1 MSDIGDDT
9 VWSETAASNNS
20 SPPDGWPEGMAP
32 SGVNNSAREGMAALK
47 RFWNQIN
54 PVATTAGTSTA
65 YTLTYDVAAG
75 ALYDGEL
82 VSFIAHATCGAAPTL
97 NKNSLG
103 AKNLRKFTAGAW
115 ANLAAADLRINQIVV
130 ARYNLAATKWDVI
143 LTAFNSADFLQAS
156 STVAMSGAAINEA
169 KAPSLAS
176 AATTNIGG
184 IDGNFVHI
192 TGTTTIT
199 AFDTV
204 QSGAERT
211 VAFEGALTLT
221 HNATSLVLPGNAN
234 ILTAGGDVAIFR
246 SEGSGNW
253 RCVSY
258 TRDGGGPVALA
269 TTDFP
274 AGTTIARAYDAYTGS
289 SALTSNIP
297 ADDSIP
303 QVGEGTQILSVSIAP
318 KSITN
323 RVRVRAEVPMGLPSG
338 ASGIGCI
345 ALFRNGGTNAID
357 ARFPRLVDGFGN
369 YCAVLEF
376 EHVPGSTSA
385 QTYTIRAGGASFDVY
400 VNADLNGRLGGG
412 VSRATLIVEEI
423 VA

>member
-82 VSFIAHATCGAAPTL
+82 VSFVAHATCGAAPTL

-115 ANLAAADLRINQIVV
+115 ANLAASDLRINQIVV
-130 ARYNLAATKWDVI
+130 ARYNLSATKWDVI

-156 STVAMSGAAINEA
+156 STVAMSAAINEA
-169 KAPSLAS
+169 QAPSIAA

-184 IDGNFVHI
+184 VDGNYVRI
-192 TGTTTIT
+192 TGGTTIT

-204 QSGAERT
+204 QAGTERT
-211 VAFEGALTLT
+211 VVFNGVLTLT
-221 HNATSLVLPGNAN
+221 HSASLILPTSAN
-234 ILTAGGDVAIFR
+234 IVTAVGDAAKFR
-246 SEGSGNW
+246 SEGSGDW
-253 RCVSY
+253 KCVTY
-258 TRDGGGPVALA
+258 QRVNGRPLALA
-269 TTDFP
+269 VSLFP
-274 AGTTIARAYDAYTGS
+274 AGTVIDRAYDDYTSS

-297 ADDSIP
+297 ADNSIP
-303 QVGEGTQILSVSIAP
+303 QVGEGTQILSASITP
-318 KSITN
+318 KSTTN
-323 RVRVRAEVPMGLPSG
+323 RIRVRAEVPLGLPSG
-338 ASGIGCI
+338 ASGIGCV

-369 YCAVLEF
+369 YCAALEF
-376 EHVPGSTSA
+376 EHVPASTSA